1 MNKGV
6 GTKKYGY
13 RKTLSYV
20 GGILKNGGYMRTPD
34 EYGWFRMGVVMTLLF
49 SSPVMIRLLLIG
61 LVAAEFRAFCLGTV
75 GVMLVVFGGFILRYC
90 FHNVSITSRRLD
102 AAMWRIFREE
112 ISFTGEYYEL
122 KHGKYRYYAGYPYWL
137 TEKGRWKRWPHECL
151 MFFYK
156 CDSYGPE
163 QYADLMDDID
173 VYLQDKQSGQQYIRL
188 NWQILYVRINVEWGV
203 YYRIDTAGL
212 EQETKINDRLF
223 EELAYIAERFCLE
236 PLGADEYK
244 RSVGD
249 SYAYFRAGERI
260 G

>member
-1 MNKGV
+1 M
-6 GTKKYGY
+6 
-13 RKTLSYV
+13 
-20 GGILKNGGYMRTPD
+20 
-34 EYGWFRMGVVMTLLF
+34 
-49 SSPVMIRLLLIG
+49 
-61 LVAAEFRAFCLGTV
+61 
-75 GVMLVVFGGFILRYC
+75 
-90 FHNVSITSRRLD
+90 
-102 AAMWRIFREE
+102 
-112 ISFTGEYYEL
+112 
-122 KHGKYRYYAGYPYWL
+122 

-203 YYRIDTAGL
+203 YYRIDRAGL